1 MLEEVVQALN
11 LTANSIIVDATYGR
25 GGHCAAIAD
34 RLDSK
39 SRLIVI
45 DRDAEAIRHAK
56 SHAHKFG
63 SIKIIHAPFS
73 KLQVELENLGVFG
86 KVDAILFDFGVSSPQ
101 LDQPGRGFSFSHD
114 GPLDMRMD
122 DGQEMTAHHWIS
134 DVEEKELVRVLR
146 VYGEE
151 KFARRI
157 ARAIKQALLDGPIE
171 TTGSLARIIDDAVP
185 VKEKGKHPATRTFQA
200 IRIVVNEELREIE
213 EVLPQA
219 LEALAPG
226 GRLVIISFH
235 SLEDRL
241 VKRFFRKES
250 IGDPYPID
258 LPVTADML
266 KPRLKLVGKQVRAS
280 SEEVAA
286 NPRSRSAVM
295 RIAQKVT

>member
-34 RLDSK
+34 RLDRK

>member
-1 MLEEVVQALN
+1 M
-11 LTANSIIVDATYGR
+11 
-25 GGHCAAIAD
+25 
-34 RLDSK
+34 
-39 SRLIVI
+39 
-45 DRDAEAIRHAK
+45 DRDAEAIQHAIEH
-56 SHAHKFG
+56 SR
-63 SIKIIHAPFS
+63 SYPNVEIIHAPFS
-73 KLQVELENLGVFG
+73 RLKAELDQRGVFG
-86 KVDAILFDFGVSSPQ
+86 KIDAILFDFGMSSPQ
-101 LDQPGRGFSFSHD
+101 LDQPERGFSFSHD

-122 DGQEMTAHHWIS
+122 HSQEMTAHHWINE
-134 DVEEKELVRVLR
+134 VEEKELVRVLR

-157 ARAIKQALLDGPIE
+157 ARAIKQALLEGPVE
-171 TTGSLARIIDDAVP
+171 TTGCLVRIINEAVP

-200 IRIVVNEELREIE
+200 IRIAVNEELREIE

-219 LEALAPG
+219 LDALSTD

-250 IGDPYPID
+250 IGDPYPVD

-266 KPRLKLVGKQVRAS
+266 KPRLKLVGKQVRARD
-280 SEEVAA
+280 EEVAV

-295 RIAQKVT
+295 RIAQKVA